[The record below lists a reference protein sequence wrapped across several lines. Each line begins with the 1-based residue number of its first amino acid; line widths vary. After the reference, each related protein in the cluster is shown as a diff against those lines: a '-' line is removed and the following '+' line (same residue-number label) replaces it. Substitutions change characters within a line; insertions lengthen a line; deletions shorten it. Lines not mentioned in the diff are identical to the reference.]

1 MKNSYIVQK
10 SYRVIL
16 LSAFVVLTV
25 SSCKKQL
32 FEEPYSSLSP
42 ASAFETAD
50 RIEKAAIGMYDQL
63 QNANYL
69 GGRVLIYADVRGTDV
84 NPSSYFNPLPQFTTV
99 TANDG
104 LTAGAWQGAYRTI
117 GEANLFLKNM
127 AAAGNIVSAAKAN
140 QYTGEAKFIRALSY
154 FYLVNLFAQPYKFT
168 ANATHFGV
176 PLVLTSSAAPFDSSN
191 QLPRS
196 TVAQVYDQ
204 MEADLKDA
212 EAKLPVDYSDPSMAN
227 VARAT
232 KGAARALLARIYLY
246 KGDYPNA
253 VTYANYIINSGGKY
267 GMNADPLTAFRT
279 FTTKESIFSVAHNT
293 TDNPNTNNALGQ
305 HYSPSKRGDI
315 NVSNEY
321 VALMDQT
328 KDLRYL
334 NLITTVS
341 SNYWTLKYTLPGDWA
356 PILRYPEMLLIKAEA
371 LANQAT
377 GVSAEALGLV
387 NDVRARSHADPI
399 VALTKQDLIDKI
411 LIERRIELAFEGQG
425 SFDYLRTGR
434 GIPAHGIVTAQA
446 YGSNYTVLPI
456 PFYETSKSPILE
468 SQKNPGY

>member
-1 MKNSYIVQK
+1 MKK
-10 SYRVIL
+10 SYNKGTYRAIL
-16 LSAFVVLTV
+16 FSVLIGLGF

-32 FEEPYSSLSP
+32 FEEPLTSLSP
-42 ASAFETAD
+42 TSAFETAD
-50 RIEKAAIGMYDQL
+50 RVEKAAVGMYDQL

-84 NPSSYFNPLPQFTTV
+84 NPASYFNPLPQFTTV

-104 LTAGAWQGAYRTI
+104 LSAGAWAGAYRTI

-127 AAAGNIVSAAKAN
+127 AAAGSVVSAAKSN

-168 ANATHFGV
+168 TNATHLGV
-176 PLVLTSSAAPFDSSN
+176 PLVLVSSSAPFDAAN
-191 QLPRS
+191 QVSRS

-212 EAKLPVDYSDPSMAN
+212 EAKLPVDYSDPAFSN

-253 VTYANYIINSGGKY
+253 IIYANYIINSSGKY
-267 GMNADPLTAFRT
+267 GMNANPLTAFRT
-279 FTTKESIFSVAHNT
+279 FTTKESIFSVAHNGG
-293 TDNPNTNNALGQ
+293 DNPNTNNALGQ
-305 HYSPSKRGDI
+305 HYSPAQRGDI

-328 KDLRYL
+328 KDLRFL
-334 NLITTVS
+334 NLITSVS
-341 SNYWTLKYTLPGDWA
+341 NNYWTLKYTLVTDWA

-377 GVSAEALGLV
+377 GTTVSTEALGLV
-387 NDVRARSHADPI
+387 NEVRLRSLADPI
-399 VALTKQDLIDKI
+399 SATSKTDLIDKI

-434 GIPAHGIVTAQA
+434 GIPAHGTVVAQA
-446 YGSNYTVLPI
+446 YGSNNVILPI
-456 PFYETSKSPILE
+456 PFYETSKNPNLVP
-468 SQKNPGY
+468 NPGY